1 MKRAGLC
8 FLQDDDEDYF
18 GHNEYYVQPL
28 GEKYRA
34 GGLHA
39 ATAIKQHINNGTPL
53 PGVLT
58 PIANKWLRQDNG
70 QIMPRQ
76 KVLKKFKQV
85 VELVLTKTAKNYAQA
100 CEMVNAKPR
109 WFYDTSKRYPGL
121 QPFLEREYYRDLEEQ
136 AEKAKWQAKQKTI
149 QAMADL
155 AEKANERL
163 SAVITD
169 DEVAPAVHV
178 SAVKQVH
185 DVLGVVEKR
194 GSGGRR
200 ASEWKP
206 DDKDKALLAPLND
219 IVVDAEVIDGPTGSD
234 VP

>member
-1 MKRAGLC
+1 MNRAGLC
-8 FLQDDDEDYF
+8 YLQGDDEDYF
-18 GHNEYYVQPL
+18 GHNEYYVQPMN
-28 GEKYRA
+28 EKYRA

-39 ATAIKQHINNGTPL
+39 ATAIKQHIANGTPL

-58 PIANKWLRQDNG
+58 PMANKWLRQDNG
-70 QIMPRQ
+70 QILPRQ
-76 KVLKKFKQV
+76 KVLEKAKQV
-85 VELVLTKTAKNYAQA
+85 VELVLSKAVKNYAQA
-100 CEMVNAKPR
+100 CEMVGRKPQ
-109 WFYDTSKRYPGL
+109 WFYGLKKNYPGL

-136 AEKAKWQAKQKTI
+136 AEKAKWMAKQKTI

-163 SAVITD
+163 STVLTN
-169 DEVAPAVHV
+169 DEIAPAVHV

-200 ASEWKP
+200 VSEWKP

-219 IVVDAEVIDGPTGSD
+219 IIVDAEVVSG
-234 VP
+234 